1 MTSRAG
7 LRASTKATAQLLG
20 GAALALAALCIGPL
34 RGAEL
39 AADEPARASGAEV
52 APSALRE
59 HADEVASYTLTAR
72 LDEVAHVITG
82 EGTLRFRN
90 TSRASVRELPLH
102 MYLNAWKSGDT
113 RFARSRATDFR
124 GGNPG
129 ARGSITLTA
138 LALEGGVDLLGTLR
152 VAPECGEGDETLVTV
167 TLPEPLAPGASLTLR
182 LAFRS
187 ELPAL
192 DLRTGYV
199 GSFHMVG
206 QWFPKLAA
214 LSPEG
219 TFARFPF
226 ERLSEFFADF
236 GTYDVT
242 IDAPAAMV
250 VGATGA
256 PVEVTTGG
264 PRRRHRYVARDVHDF
279 AFTAWDGFDERTITS
294 DGVRLR
300 CLFPRG
306 EDAAAAVELDAA
318 ARGLPALSRRFGR
331 YPYET
336 LTIVH
341 PPDGAIEAGGMEYPT
356 LITTG
361 GHWYATHTGARELEG
376 LTLHELSHQ
385 WFYGVVATNEH
396 LYPVLDEGLASFA
409 TTLVLDE
416 LYPGSSALALPGL
429 NLSWA
434 PIERLIAVEAPVDG
448 RLLRPAA
455 DFESGAA
462 YGALVYYRAA
472 TLLSS
477 LDRITRGGVARAV
490 ARFAREG
497 RFAHPSPDDLVRA
510 VEVEAGPTAARAL
523 LRAFEHGA
531 ELDALVDGVE
541 RAGDD
546 ATRAR
551 VRLRR
556 RGTIA
561 VPLEVELTVGGVVE
575 RHEWPA
581 EQALV
586 TLEARAPGRLER
598 VVIDPEHLALL
609 DADLTNNVLG
619 RGDGPLAPR
628 VLVGAALVGAL
639 SAALITP

>member
-1 MTSRAG
+1 MVTPWLG
-7 LRASTKATAQLLG
+7 LLG
-20 GAALALAALCIGPL
+20 QSAG
-34 RGAEL
+34 
-39 AADEPARASGAEV
+39 ADEPRPALVGSSAPTSTEASF
-52 APSALRE
+52 LRE
-59 HADEVASYTLTAR
+59 HADEVASYTLRVR
-72 LDEVAHVITG
+72 LDEAAHVVTG

-90 TSRASVRELPLH
+90 TSRASLRELPLH
-102 MYLNAWKSGDT
+102 MYLNAWKSDET
-113 RFARSRATDFR
+113 RYARSRATDFR

-129 ARGSITLTA
+129 ARGSITLTE
-138 LALEGGVDLLGTLR
+138 LGLLGGPDLLDTLR
-152 VAPECGEGDETLVTV
+152 VAPECGEGDETLVTL
-167 TLPEPLAPGASLTLR
+167 TLPEPLGPGATVTLR

-192 DLRTGYV
+192 DLRTGHV

-214 LSPEG
+214 LASDG

-236 GTYDVT
+236 GAYDVT
-242 IDAPAAMV
+242 IDVPADMV

-256 PVEVTTGG
+256 LASVTTEGS
-264 PRRRHRYVARDVHDF
+264 RSRHRFVARDVHDF
-279 AFTAWDGFDERTITS
+279 AFTAWEGFDERATTS

-306 EDAAAAVELDAA
+306 EEAVARVELDAA

-341 PPDGAIEAGGMEYPT
+341 PPDGAVEAGGMEYPT

-361 GHWYATHTGARELEG
+361 GHWYAAHSGARELEG
-376 LTLHELSHQ
+376 LTLHELAHQ
-385 WFYGVVATNEH
+385 WFYGIVATDEH

-409 TTLVLDE
+409 TTLVLEE
-416 LYPGSSALALPGL
+416 LYPTSSALALPSL
-429 NLSWA
+429 SVSWA
-434 PIERLIAVEAPVDG
+434 PVERLIALESPIDG
-448 RLLRPAA
+448 KLLRPAA

-477 LDRITRGGVARAV
+477 LDRVTRGGLARGV

-497 RFAHPSPDDLVRA
+497 RFSHPSPDDLVRA
-510 VEVEAGPTAARAL
+510 VEREAGVVAARAL
-523 LRAFEHGA
+523 RVAFEQGA
-531 ELDALVDGVE
+531 ELDAFVDGVE
-541 RAGDD
+541 RAGD
-546 ATRAR
+546 ATTRAR

-561 VPLEVELTVGGVVE
+561 LPLEVDLTVDGAVE
-575 RHEWPA
+575 RHQWPA
-581 EQALV
+581 ELALV
-586 TLEARAPGRLER
+586 TLEARAAGELTR
-598 VVIDPEHLALL
+598 VVIDPEHHALL
-609 DADLTNNVLG
+609 DADLANNVLA
-619 RGDGPLAPR
+619 RGTARLAPR
-628 VLVGAALVGAL
+628 VLVGAALLGAL
-639 SAALITP
+639 GTTLITP